1 MKKLFVMLLI
11 CCAAV
16 ASAKELS
23 ILMIGNSF
31 SLPLTN
37 TLHHIVKASGK
48 HKVYL
53 ASCYIGG
60 CSLRTHWANVKKY
73 NESLA
78 AGDAAKIY
86 RPYGIRYR
94 DSSLEKQPANKRAS
108 VVEMLKE
115 RKWDVVTI
123 QQASGESIQY
133 KYYQPAA
140 GKLIKLI
147 RELQPEAEIVIQHT
161 WSYAADAGRLKVW
174 NVDQNGMY
182 DMVHAAY
189 SKLAEDTGFRMI
201 PVGPAVQI
209 WRKKFPGMDHDVVG
223 KSFGKGKDGKPRR
236 DTSHLNGN
244 GEYMQ
249 GCLWYAFLFDE
260 DATSVKWI
268 PAGMKE
274 DMAKDLRDTAQ
285 QALTEY
291 KAAKS
296 TGAK

>member
-23 ILMIGNSF
+23 ILMIGNSY
-31 SLPLTN
+31 SLPLTK

-94 DSSLEKQPANKRAS
+94 DSSLEKQPGNKRAS

-123 QQASGESIQY
+123 QQASHESMDY
-133 KYYQPAA
+133 KNFQPHADN
-140 GKLIKLI
+140 LIKVI
-147 RELQPEAEIVIQHT
+147 RELQPQAEIVIQQT
-161 WSYAADAGRLKVW
+161 WSYAADANRLKKW
-174 NVDQNGMY
+174 NLDQNGMFEKVSKAY
-182 DMVHAAY
+182 GELAAH
-189 SKLAEDTGFRMI
+189 TGFRMI
-201 PVGPAVQI
+201 PVGNAVQI

-223 KSFGKGKDGKPRR
+223 KGPAGKR
-236 DTSHLNGN
+236 DTIHLNGN

-249 GCLWYAFLFDE
+249 GCLWYALLFEE
-260 DATSVKWI
+260 DATGVKWI

-274 DMAKDLRDTAQ
+274 DMAKDLRDAAQ